1 MARVKLLA
9 LRRPR
14 VLVGVVLAV
23 LALAL
28 GAVVVLAQ
36 RDGSVATAD
45 ATTSGPMTGRP
56 ATGDTATGNPTT
68 EGASGPPST
77 VVAADP
83 VTTAGPTTTSPTT
96 IAASTTAPAEADD
109 LPGVVLETAEPVDP
123 TRWAAIAAALAPMGM
138 PSGCGRPLD
147 EPVSLP
153 NAPRGYRGGVHQ
165 GLDFVCEERG
175 HDAVAARDGVVVLA
189 NHGWVEP
196 EPAER
201 SALLAEAQSLGRTPP
216 WILAM
221 LYGRFVVIDHGVVPG
236 AGHVVSVSAHLD
248 EIDPALRPGLRVSAG
263 TRIGTIGDSG
273 TDAAA
278 TGIENPRSIHL
289 HWELL
294 VDDVFLGAGLDP
306 AATRALYAQLFG
318 LS

>member
-1 MARVKLLA
+1 MVRVQLLA

-28 GAVVVLAQ
+28 GAVVVLVQ
-36 RDGSVATAD
+36 RDGAVATAG
-45 ATTSGPMTGRP
+45 TTASSTTTGSP
-56 ATGDTATGNPTT
+56 ATGFSTTGETTT
-68 EGASGPPST
+68 EGSSRPPST
-77 VVAADP
+77 AVAAGP
-83 VTTAGPTTTSPTT
+83 ATTASPATAST
-96 IAASTTAPAEADD
+96 AIAASTTAPAVAGD
-109 LPGVVLETAEPVDP
+109 LPGVVLETAQPLDT
-123 TRWAAIAAALAPMGM
+123 TRWAAIATALAPMPM
-138 PSGCGRPLD
+138 PSACGRPLD

-165 GLDFVCEERG
+165 GLDFVCEQRG
-175 HDAVAARDGVVVLA
+175 HDAVAARDGVVVVA

-248 EIDPALRPGLRVSAG
+248 EIDPALRPGLRVTAG
-263 TRIGTIGDSG
+263 TRIGAIGDSG

-318 LS
+318 LT